1 MNVIDLSAALLHCP
15 CWADGGLCRLMVSG
29 SSSAP
34 AGLPFQWEVIAVA
47 LRWYLRYGLSY
58 GDVSGL
64 R

>member
-1 MNVIDLSAALLHCP
+1 
-15 CWADGGLCRLMVSG
+15 LMVSG